1 MNGSMKRGNCE
12 GFANTTGD
20 LTAFTVAAAAG
31 GVSTNAI
38 DPSNERSESW
48 QHDMEHAIIPG
59 MLCPQSM

>member
-1 MNGSMKRGNCE
+1 MNGSMKRGKSK

-20 LTAFTVAAAAG
+20 LAAFTAAAAAG
-31 GVSTNAI
+31 GGNTNAI

-59 MLCPQSM
+59 MSCPQSM